1 MSLLVKVNQSDN
13 VAIAVQPLTAG
24 TEIEGLHINQD
35 IPQAHKVA
43 LADIPKGSPVIRYGV
58 ILGYAMNPIRRGD
71 WINEFMLELPT
82 PPSVDDME
90 YGKNIVTELPDPPV
104 TTFEGYV
111 NSDGGYAGTR
121 NILGIS
127 TTVQCVTG
135 VLNVAVKRMK
145 EELLPKYP
153 NVDDIV
159 PINHA
164 YGCGVAINAPE
175 ASDIIRALEREL
187 KKAGAKIH
195 LHTAVQEIV
204 KKPVTDSVNTLESE
218 AALTESGYDAGKSRK
233 GKKLSDIP
241 QEKITG
247 VILTDGTFM
256 EGDAV
261 IVATGGFSYQST
273 GSTGD
278 GYRFARELGLKVTDI
293 APSLVPLKTKEDYVP
308 KLQGLSLK
316 NTGLTIKNGKKV
328 LYEDFGEMMFTHFG
342 VTGPMILSASA
353 HIGAKLAKAPN
364 GELSAYLDLKPA
376 LTREQLDA
384 RILREFE
391 AGPNKQFKNVIGVLF
406 PSSLTPVMLE
416 LGGIP
421 AEKKIHDISREER
434 QHFIDLIKAFPFTI
448 TGMGEFK
455 EAIITRGGVSV
466 KEINPGTMEVKKIS
480 GLYFAGEVLD
490 LDAVTGGYNLQ
501 IAWSTAYLAAQ
512 AIRYCSLRSQ

>member
-1 MSLLVKVNQSDN
+1 MSKVLIIGGGAAGMMAGVFAARNHHEVHILEKNEKLGKKVFITGKGRCNVTNACDTEELFPAMMSNPKFLYSSFYSFTPQDVMEFFEEAGVPLKVERGNRVFPQSD
-13 VAIAVQPLTAG
+13 
-24 TEIEGLHINQD
+24 H
-35 IPQAHKVA
+35 
-43 LADIPKGSPVIRYGV
+43 S
-58 ILGYAMNPIRRGD
+58 
-71 WINEFMLELPT
+71 
-82 PPSVDDME
+82 
-90 YGKNIVTELPDPPV
+90 
-104 TTFEGYV
+104 
-111 NSDGGYAGTR
+111 
-121 NILGIS
+121 
-127 TTVQCVTG
+127 
-135 VLNVAVKRMK
+135 
-145 EELLPKYP
+145 
-153 NVDDIV
+153 
-159 PINHA
+159 
-164 YGCGVAINAPE
+164 
-175 ASDIIRALEREL
+175 SDIIRALEREL

-195 LHTAVQEIV
+195 LHTAVKEIV
-204 KKPVTDSVNTLESE
+204 KESETDSV
-218 AALTESGYDAGKSRK
+218 
-233 GKKLSDIP
+233 
-241 QEKITG
+241 TG

-278 GYRFARELGLKVTDI
+278 GYRFARELGLKVIDI
-293 APSLVPLKTKEDYVP
+293 APSLVPLKTKEDYIP
-308 KLQGLSLK
+308 RLQGLSLK

-364 GELSAYLDLKPA
+364 GELTAYLDLKPA
-376 LTREQLDA
+376 LTKEQLDA

-421 AEKKIHDISREER
+421 ADKKIHDISREER

-466 KEINPGTMEVKKIS
+466 KEINPGTMESKKIS

-512 AIRYCSLRSQ
+512 AI

>member
-1 MSLLVKVNQSDN
+1 MSKVLIIGGGAAGMMAGVFAARNHHKVHILEKNEKLGKKIFITGKGRCNVTNACDTEELFPAMMSNPKFLYSSFYSFTPQDVMEFFEEAGVPLKVERGNRVFPQSD
-13 VAIAVQPLTAG
+13 
-24 TEIEGLHINQD
+24 H
-35 IPQAHKVA
+35 
-43 LADIPKGSPVIRYGV
+43 S
-58 ILGYAMNPIRRGD
+58 
-71 WINEFMLELPT
+71 
-82 PPSVDDME
+82 
-90 YGKNIVTELPDPPV
+90 
-104 TTFEGYV
+104 
-111 NSDGGYAGTR
+111 
-121 NILGIS
+121 
-127 TTVQCVTG
+127 
-135 VLNVAVKRMK
+135 
-145 EELLPKYP
+145 
-153 NVDDIV
+153 
-159 PINHA
+159 
-164 YGCGVAINAPE
+164 
-175 ASDIIRALEREL
+175 SDIIRALEREL

-195 LHTAVQEIV
+195 LRTSVKEIV
-204 KKPVTDSVNTLESE
+204 TESETDSV
-218 AALTESGYDAGKSRK
+218 
-233 GKKLSDIP
+233 
-241 QEKITG
+241 TG
-247 VILTDGTFM
+247 VNLTDDTFM

-293 APSLVPLKTKEDYVP
+293 APSLVPLKTKEDYIP

-434 QHFIDLIKAFPFTI
+434 QYFIDLIKAFPFTI

-466 KEINPGTMEVKKIS
+466 KEINPGTMESKKIS

-512 AIRYCSLRSQ
+512 AIQ

>member
-1 MSLLVKVNQSDN
+1 MSKVLIIGGGAAGMMAGVFAARNHHEVHILEKNEKLGKKVFITGKGRCNVANACDTEELFPAVMGNPKFLYSGFYSFGPQDVMNFFEEAGVPLKVERGNRVFPQSD
-13 VAIAVQPLTAG
+13 
-24 TEIEGLHINQD
+24 H
-35 IPQAHKVA
+35 
-43 LADIPKGSPVIRYGV
+43 S
-58 ILGYAMNPIRRGD
+58 
-71 WINEFMLELPT
+71 
-82 PPSVDDME
+82 
-90 YGKNIVTELPDPPV
+90 
-104 TTFEGYV
+104 
-111 NSDGGYAGTR
+111 
-121 NILGIS
+121 
-127 TTVQCVTG
+127 
-135 VLNVAVKRMK
+135 
-145 EELLPKYP
+145 
-153 NVDDIV
+153 
-159 PINHA
+159 
-164 YGCGVAINAPE
+164 
-175 ASDIIRALEREL
+175 SDIIRALEREL
-187 KKAGAKIH
+187 KKAGAKVH
-195 LHTAVQEIV
+195 LHTAVKEVV
-204 KKPVTDSVNTLESE
+204 KEQITDPETG
-218 AALTESGYDAGKSRK
+218 TEK
-233 GKKLSDIP
+233 
-241 QEKITG
+241 EKITG

-278 GYRFARELGLKVTDI
+278 GYRFAKELGLKVTDI
-293 APSLVPLKTKEDYVP
+293 SPSLVPLKTKEDYIP

-316 NTGLTIKNGKKV
+316 NTGLIIKNGKKV

-391 AGPNKQFKNVIGVLF
+391 AGQNKQFKNVIGVLF
-406 PSSLTPVMLE
+406 PSSMTPVMLE

-421 AEKKIHDISREER
+421 ADKKIHDISREER

-455 EAIITRGGVSV
+455 EAIITKGGVSV
-466 KEINPGTMEVKKIS
+466 KEINPGTMESKKIS

-512 AIRYCSLRSQ
+512 AIQ

>member
-1 MSLLVKVNQSDN
+1 MSKVLIIGGGAAGMMAGVFAARNHHEVHILEKNEKLGKKVFITGKGRCNVTNACDTEELFPAMMSNPKFLYSSFYSFTPQDVMEFFEEAGVPLKTERGNRVFPQSD
-13 VAIAVQPLTAG
+13 
-24 TEIEGLHINQD
+24 H
-35 IPQAHKVA
+35 
-43 LADIPKGSPVIRYGV
+43 S
-58 ILGYAMNPIRRGD
+58 
-71 WINEFMLELPT
+71 
-82 PPSVDDME
+82 
-90 YGKNIVTELPDPPV
+90 
-104 TTFEGYV
+104 
-111 NSDGGYAGTR
+111 
-121 NILGIS
+121 
-127 TTVQCVTG
+127 
-135 VLNVAVKRMK
+135 
-145 EELLPKYP
+145 
-153 NVDDIV
+153 
-159 PINHA
+159 
-164 YGCGVAINAPE
+164 
-175 ASDIIRALEREL
+175 SDIIRALEREL

-195 LHTAVQEIV
+195 LHTAVKEVV
-204 KKPVTDSVNTLESE
+204 KESETDSV
-218 AALTESGYDAGKSRK
+218 
-233 GKKLSDIP
+233 
-241 QEKITG
+241 TG

-293 APSLVPLKTKEDYVP
+293 APSLVPLKTKEDYIP

-316 NTGLTIKNGKKV
+316 NAGLTIKNGKKV

-376 LTREQLDA
+376 LTKEQLDA

-466 KEINPGTMEVKKIS
+466 KEINPGTMGSKKIS

-512 AIRYCSLRSQ
+512 AIQ

>member
-1 MSLLVKVNQSDN
+1 MSKVLIIGGGAAGMMAGVFAARNHHEVHILEKNEKLGKKVFITGKGRCNVANACDTEELFPAVMSNPKFLYSGFYSFGPQDVMNFFEEAGVPLKVERGNRVFPQSD
-13 VAIAVQPLTAG
+13 
-24 TEIEGLHINQD
+24 H
-35 IPQAHKVA
+35 
-43 LADIPKGSPVIRYGV
+43 S
-58 ILGYAMNPIRRGD
+58 
-71 WINEFMLELPT
+71 
-82 PPSVDDME
+82 
-90 YGKNIVTELPDPPV
+90 
-104 TTFEGYV
+104 
-111 NSDGGYAGTR
+111 
-121 NILGIS
+121 
-127 TTVQCVTG
+127 
-135 VLNVAVKRMK
+135 
-145 EELLPKYP
+145 
-153 NVDDIV
+153 
-159 PINHA
+159 
-164 YGCGVAINAPE
+164 
-175 ASDIIRALEREL
+175 SDIIRALEREL
-187 KKAGAKIH
+187 KKAGAKVH
-195 LHTAVQEIV
+195 LHTAVKEVV
-204 KKPVTDSVNTLESE
+204 KEQITDPETG
-218 AALTESGYDAGKSRK
+218 TEK
-233 GKKLSDIP
+233 
-241 QEKITG
+241 EKITG

-278 GYRFARELGLKVTDI
+278 GYRFAKELGLKVTDI
-293 APSLVPLKTKEDYVP
+293 SPSLVPLKTKEDYIP

-316 NTGLTIKNGKKV
+316 NTGLIIKNGKKV

-391 AGPNKQFKNVIGVLF
+391 TGQNKQFKNVIGVLF

-421 AEKKIHDISREER
+421 ADKKIHDISREER

-455 EAIITRGGVSV
+455 EAIITKGGVSV
-466 KEINPGTMEVKKIS
+466 KEINPGTMESKKIS

-490 LDAVTGGYNLQ
+490 LDAGTGGYNLQ

-512 AIRYCSLRSQ
+512 AIQ

>member
-1 MSLLVKVNQSDN
+1 MSKVLIIGGGAAGMMAGVFAARNHHEVHILEKNEKLGKKVFITGKGRCNVTNACDTEELFPAMMSNPKFLYSSFYSFTPQDVMEFFEEAGVPLKVERGNRVFPQSD
-13 VAIAVQPLTAG
+13 
-24 TEIEGLHINQD
+24 H
-35 IPQAHKVA
+35 
-43 LADIPKGSPVIRYGV
+43 S
-58 ILGYAMNPIRRGD
+58 
-71 WINEFMLELPT
+71 
-82 PPSVDDME
+82 
-90 YGKNIVTELPDPPV
+90 
-104 TTFEGYV
+104 
-111 NSDGGYAGTR
+111 
-121 NILGIS
+121 
-127 TTVQCVTG
+127 
-135 VLNVAVKRMK
+135 
-145 EELLPKYP
+145 
-153 NVDDIV
+153 
-159 PINHA
+159 
-164 YGCGVAINAPE
+164 
-175 ASDIIRALEREL
+175 SDIIRALEREL

-195 LHTAVQEIV
+195 LHTAVKEIV
-204 KKPVTDSVNTLESE
+204 KESETDSV
-218 AALTESGYDAGKSRK
+218 
-233 GKKLSDIP
+233 
-241 QEKITG
+241 TG

-293 APSLVPLKTKEDYVP
+293 APSLVPLKTKEDYIP

-421 AEKKIHDISREER
+421 EEKKIHDISREER
-434 QHFIDLIKAFPFTI
+434 QHFIDIIKAFPFTI

-466 KEINPGTMEVKKIS
+466 KEINPGTMESKKIS

-512 AIRYCSLRSQ
+512 AIQ

>member
-1 MSLLVKVNQSDN
+1 MSKVLIIGGGAAGMVAGVFAARNHHEVHILEKNEKLGKKVFITGKGRCNVANACDTEELFPAVMSNPKFLYSGFYSFGPQDVMNFFEEAGVPLKVERGNRVFPQSD
-13 VAIAVQPLTAG
+13 
-24 TEIEGLHINQD
+24 H
-35 IPQAHKVA
+35 
-43 LADIPKGSPVIRYGV
+43 S
-58 ILGYAMNPIRRGD
+58 
-71 WINEFMLELPT
+71 
-82 PPSVDDME
+82 
-90 YGKNIVTELPDPPV
+90 
-104 TTFEGYV
+104 
-111 NSDGGYAGTR
+111 
-121 NILGIS
+121 
-127 TTVQCVTG
+127 
-135 VLNVAVKRMK
+135 
-145 EELLPKYP
+145 
-153 NVDDIV
+153 
-159 PINHA
+159 
-164 YGCGVAINAPE
+164 
-175 ASDIIRALEREL
+175 SDIIRALEREL
-187 KKAGAKIH
+187 KKAGAKVH
-195 LHTAVQEIV
+195 LHTTVKEIV
-204 KKPVTDSVNTLESE
+204 KKPE
-218 AALTESGYDAGKSRK
+218 A
-233 GKKLSDIP
+233 
-241 QEKITG
+241 EKVTG
-247 VILTDGTFM
+247 VILEDGTFM

-293 APSLVPLKTKEDYVP
+293 SPSLVPLKTKEDYIP

-353 HIGAKLAKAPN
+353 HIGAKLAKAEN
-364 GELSAYLDLKPA
+364 GELCAYLDLKPA
-376 LTREQLDA
+376 LTKEQLDA

-391 AGPNKQFKNVIGVLF
+391 TGQNKQFKNVIGVLF

-434 QHFIDLIKAFPFTI
+434 QHFVDLVKAFPFTI

-455 EAIITRGGVSV
+455 EAIITKGGVSV
-466 KEINPGTMEVKKIS
+466 KEINPGTMESKKIS

-512 AIRYCSLRSQ
+512 AIQ

>member
-1 MSLLVKVNQSDN
+1 MSKVLIIGGGAAGMMAGVFAARNHHEVHILEKNEKLGKKVFITGKGRCNVANACDTEELFPAVMSNPKFLYSGFYSFGPQDVMNFFEEAGVPLKVERGNRVFPQSD
-13 VAIAVQPLTAG
+13 
-24 TEIEGLHINQD
+24 H
-35 IPQAHKVA
+35 
-43 LADIPKGSPVIRYGV
+43 S
-58 ILGYAMNPIRRGD
+58 
-71 WINEFMLELPT
+71 
-82 PPSVDDME
+82 
-90 YGKNIVTELPDPPV
+90 
-104 TTFEGYV
+104 
-111 NSDGGYAGTR
+111 
-121 NILGIS
+121 
-127 TTVQCVTG
+127 
-135 VLNVAVKRMK
+135 
-145 EELLPKYP
+145 
-153 NVDDIV
+153 
-159 PINHA
+159 
-164 YGCGVAINAPE
+164 
-175 ASDIIRALEREL
+175 SDIIRALEREL

-195 LHTAVQEIV
+195 LHTVVKEIV
-204 KKPVTDSVNTLESE
+204 KESETDSESE
-218 AALTESGYDAGKSRK
+218 NKLKNESASQATAELKSKAGKADNTAK
-233 GKKLSDIP
+233 
-241 QEKITG
+241 EKITG

-278 GYRFARELGLKVTDI
+278 GYRFAKELGLKVTDI
-293 APSLVPLKTKEDYVP
+293 SPSLVPLKTKEDYIP

-316 NTGLTIKNGKKV
+316 NTGLTIKNGRKV

-353 HIGAKLAKAPN
+353 HIGAKLAKASN

-391 AGPNKQFKNVIGVLF
+391 AGQNKQFKNVIGVLF

-455 EAIITRGGVSV
+455 EAIITKGGVSV
-466 KEINPGTMEVKKIS
+466 KEINPGTMETKKIS

-512 AIRYCSLRSQ
+512 AIQ